1 MKTLKDA
8 GIGEVVRVHR
18 INGVGAL
25 QRRMMDL
32 GLLKGA
38 DVFIR
43 KTAPFGDP
51 LVINVRGCELS
62 LRKSEADMIVVG

>member
-8 GIGEVVRVHR
+8 AVGQQVRVSR
-18 INGVGAL
+18 INGTGAL

-32 GLLKGA
+32 GLLRGA
-38 DVFIR
+38 MLFVR

-51 LVINVRGCELS
+51 IAINVRGYELS
-62 LRKSEADMIVVG
+62 LRKSEATAIVIE